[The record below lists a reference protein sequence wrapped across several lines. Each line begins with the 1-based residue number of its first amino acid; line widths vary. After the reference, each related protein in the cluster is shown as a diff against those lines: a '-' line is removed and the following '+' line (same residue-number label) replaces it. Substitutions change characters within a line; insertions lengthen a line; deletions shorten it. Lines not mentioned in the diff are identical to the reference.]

1 MDASFIISFG
11 IIIISATVVTYIFN
25 RLKQPSVLAF
35 ILTGLLIGPLVL
47 GWVDNTNEIMLL
59 SEIGIAFLLFS
70 VGVGTDIRQLKKINV
85 SIFLVPI
92 INIILTFIFT
102 MLFRTIVSINLI
114 QAIYLSFIVS
124 FSSTMLVVKLLM
136 DDYQTTSMHG
146 RLAIGILLA
155 EDLIAVLAIPILQ
168 DISNFSLSLL
178 ASVFLKGF
186 ILVTLAFILN
196 KVVYPTIIKN
206 SYKSEQSFFLLS
218 IASCFIFILVS
229 HLLSFPIAIGAFFGG
244 VAISIFPYNLKVSN
258 NISGIRNLL
267 TMIFFVSLGMQLSFN
282 ISAQIPLII
291 LILFLLYI
299 LKPVTHFLFI
309 LFSGYGTI
317 ISSRVSLDLLQVSEF
332 SLILAMQALNY
343 SQITQDQYS
352 SIILIA
358 SISMLLTPYL
368 MKSNKQINRFLEP
381 LFSKF
386 KKKTYFR
393 KVKQFTKIKKDIKD
407 HIIIIGSDFIG
418 EAMMKVIARDIDT
431 PMLIVD
437 YNPDKILPLL
447 KNKKANVICGDIN
460 YDEVINSL
468 NIPKAQL
475 AIITLPSFDTTVRFI
490 KTAKSINPNMKVYT
504 RAKNKKEASQL
515 YKLGADLVILP
526 QVLESNYLLE
536 KINIY
541 LKYGHKKVSSLK
553 SVYLSYLEKDIKD
566 QNEKQ
571 I

>member
-358 SISMLLTPYL
+358 SISLLLTPYL

>member
-352 SIILIA
+352 SIILMA